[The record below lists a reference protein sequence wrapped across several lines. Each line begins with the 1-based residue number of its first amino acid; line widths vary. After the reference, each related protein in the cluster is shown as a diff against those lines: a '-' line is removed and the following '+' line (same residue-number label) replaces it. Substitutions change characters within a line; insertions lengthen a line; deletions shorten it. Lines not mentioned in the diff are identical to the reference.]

1 MSKIR
6 MIIVDDHEM
15 VRLGISSYISTEED
29 IEIVGEG
36 SNGKE
41 AVELARNHQPDV
53 VLMDLVMPEM
63 DGIEATRKI
72 KEVSPKSKVIILTS
86 FMDDKQVFP
95 AIEAGAFSYLLKT
108 SRAQEIADAIRLAA
122 QGESTLE
129 PAVATKLMNR
139 MRNKST
145 PLPHESLSEREL
157 EVLILLGEAKT
168 NQEIADQLFIGVK
181 TVKTHVSNILQKL
194 GLEDR
199 TQAAV
204 YAHKF
209 GLMDKHKE

>member
-6 MIIVDDHEM
+6 LIIVDDHEM
-15 VRLGISSYISTEED
+15 VRMGISSYLSTDED
-29 IEIVGEG
+29 FEILGEG
-36 SNGKE
+36 NNGRE
-41 AVELARNHQPDV
+41 AVALAEQFQPDV
-53 VLMDLVMPEM
+53 VLMDLLMPEM

-72 KEVSPKSKVIILTS
+72 KEVSPESKVIILTS

-95 AIEAGAFSYLLKT
+95 AIEAGAFSYILKT
-108 SRAQEIADAIRLAA
+108 TRASEIADAIRLAA

-129 PAVATKLMNR
+129 PVVATKLMNR

-145 PLPHESLSEREL
+145 PAPHESLSEREL
-157 EVLILLGEAKT
+157 EVLVLLGEAKS
-168 NQEIADQLFIGVK
+168 NQEIADELYIGIK

-209 GLMDKHKE
+209 GLMDK

>member
-15 VRLGISSYISTEED
+15 VRMGISSYLSTDED
-29 IEIVGEG
+29 FEILGEG
-36 SNGKE
+36 NNGKE
-41 AVELARNHQPDV
+41 AVELAERFKPDV
-53 VLMDLVMPEM
+53 VLMDLLMPEM

-72 KEVSPKSKVIILTS
+72 KEVSPDSKVIILTS

-108 SRAQEIADAIRLAA
+108 TRAPDIADAIRLAA

-129 PAVATKLMNR
+129 PVVATKLMNR
-139 MRNKST
+139 MRSKST
-145 PLPHESLSEREL
+145 PAPHESLSDREL
-157 EVLILLGEAKT
+157 EVLILLGEAKS
-168 NQEIADQLFIGVK
+168 NQEIADQLFIGIK

-209 GLMDKHKE
+209 GLMEK

>member
-6 MIIVDDHEM
+6 MIVVDDHEM
-15 VRLGISSYISTEED
+15 VRMGITSYLSTED
-29 IEIVGEG
+29 DFEIVGEG
-36 SNGKE
+36 SNGLE
-41 AVELARNHQPDV
+41 AVALAQQYNPDV
-53 VLMDLVMPEM
+53 VLMDLLMPEM
-63 DGIEATRKI
+63 DGIEATKKI
-72 KEVSPKSKVIILTS
+72 KEVSPNSKVIILTS

-108 SRAQEIADAIRLAA
+108 TRASEIADAIRLAA
-122 QGESTLE
+122 DGESTLE

-139 MRNKST
+139 MRSKST

-157 EVLILLGEAKT
+157 EVLFLLGEAKS
-168 NQEIADQLFIGVK
+168 NQEIADELFIGIK

-209 GLMDKHKE
+209 GLMEK

>member
-1 MSKIR
+1 MNKIR

-15 VRLGISSYISTEED
+15 VRMGISSYLSTEEEF
-29 IEIVGEG
+29 EILAEG
-36 SNGKE
+36 TNGVE
-41 AVELARNHQPDV
+41 AVALAEQHQPDV
-53 VLMDLVMPEM
+53 ILMDLLMPEM
-63 DGIEATRKI
+63 DGIEATRQI
-72 KEVSPKSKVIILTS
+72 KKVSPNSKVIILTS

-108 SRAQEIADAIRLAA
+108 SRANEIADAIRLAA

-139 MRNKST
+139 MRNKSM

-168 NQEIADQLFIGVK
+168 NQEIADQLFIGIK

-209 GLMDKHKE
+209 GLMEKES